1 MIETDALLEAQAIM
15 TRFAAE
21 TGIPP
26 AATRPPIR
34 YLWTDAFAVC
44 NFLGLYRTAGDPSHR
59 QLAVNLI
66 DQVHHVLG
74 RHREDDTREGWI
86 SGLSH
91 RNGEDHPTAG
101 GLRIG
106 KKLNERGPSA
116 PFDEPL
122 EWNRDGQYFHY
133 LTKWMHALDRAARL
147 LGQNQYGRWASEL
160 AKTAYTRFVYSA
172 ANGLERRMVWKM
184 SIDLSYPLV
193 KAMGHHDPLDGFI
206 TFMQIDSNP
215 SRKTEKGGWPD
226 LETEIAELADI
237 CAGKNW
243 ATDDPLGIG
252 GLLCDGFRLAQL
264 TARGDFLGNG
274 LLEAVLEASLQGLKV
289 YTKSSPTKRPAEQ
302 RLAFRELG
310 LSTGLHALAKTERLL
325 VHESQLPLKTRRL
338 QGLVNRLMK
347 YAPLAG
353 ETEEFW
359 LDPAHQ
365 ETPVWMEHLDIN
377 RVMLATS
384 LAPDGYVDI

>member
-1 MIETDALLEAQAIM
+1 MPETEAVAKARATM
-15 TRFAAE
+15 AEFATE

-26 AATRPPIR
+26 AGDHPPVR

-44 NFLGLYRTAGDPSHR
+44 NFLGLYQATGSPSHR

-74 RHREDDTREGWI
+74 RHREDDSRKGWI

-91 RNGEDHPTAG
+91 RKGEDHPTAG

-116 PFDEPL
+116 PFDERL

-133 LTKWMHALDRAARL
+133 LTKWMHALDRAGRL
-147 LGQNQYGRWASEL
+147 LQENHYGRWAAEL
-160 AKTAYTRFVYSA
+160 AKIAYARFTYA
-172 ANGLERRMVWKM
+172 AAHGLEKRMYWKM
-184 SIDLSYPLV
+184 SIDLCYPLV

-206 TFMQIDSNP
+206 TFMQLDSNP
-215 SRKTEKGGWPD
+215 GRQTARDEWPD
-226 LETEIAELADI
+226 LETEIAELADL
-237 CAGKNW
+237 CAAKNW

-252 GLLCDGFRLAQL
+252 GLLSDSLRLAQL

-274 LLEAVLEASLQGLKV
+274 LLEAILDASLQGLKIF
-289 YTKSSPTKRPAEQ
+289 TKSTPMKQPAEQ

-310 LSTGLHALAKTERLL
+310 LSIGLHGLERAERLL
-325 VHESQLPLKTRRL
+325 LHETDLPLKTRKL

-347 YAPLAG
+347 YAPLG
-353 ETEEFW
+353 REIEGFW

-365 ETPVWMEHLDIN
+365 ETLTWKEHLDIN

-384 LAPDGYVDI
+384 LAPDGYLNI